1 MKQGFG
7 VVLGQ
12 LVATAHGDNTQTP
25 AKVFDKYGKYF
36 NSLRHYSMNEI
47 LNNDYF
53 AMILH
58 PLARNYGRRSPKLL
72 ACGRT
77 CTDYEFSIWIQQK
90 VNNFMSKAEI

>member
-12 LVATAHGDNTQTP
+12 LVAHYGDNTQKHP
-25 AKVFDKYGKYF
+25 QKLFDKYGKYF

-53 AMILH
+53 ANDFCASWQGTMDDEV
-58 PLARNYGRRSPKLL
+58 PKLL

-77 CTDYEFSIWIQQK
+77 CGTDYEFSSAYGSNKRLITL
-90 VNNFMSKAEI
+90 